1 MGCDAAL
8 KLLLVDDHPLFH
20 AGLASVLAVSRPR
33 YALLSAPD
41 AAAGLALM
49 EGEPVDLVLLD
60 IMLPGCDGF
69 EAVALYGQRRPEIP
83 RILISGR
90 EDPPTRLRASRSGAS
105 GYIAKSWPPAAL
117 LHVIDRVL
125 AGDSCYEPPNGAGG
139 GEPEAGPPPPLT
151 GRQLEVLELL
161 AQGRSNKEI
170 GRRLDIADRTVR
182 AHLTEI
188 FLALGVTS
196 RVQAVL
202 HAQRLGLVAA

>member
-1 MGCDAAL
+1 MARDDAL

-20 AGLASVLAVSRPR
+20 AGLAAVLQANRPG
-33 YALLSAPD
+33 YALLGAAD
-41 AAAGLALM
+41 AAAGLAVM
-49 EGEPVDLVLLD
+49 EAEPMVDLVLVD

-69 EAVALYGQRRPEIP
+69 EAVALYGQRRPEVP

-105 GYIAKSWPPAAL
+105 GYIAKSWPPGAL
-117 LHVIDRVL
+117 LHVIDQVL
-125 AGDSCYEPPNGAGG
+125 AGGCCYEPPEGEAEPGA
-139 GEPEAGPPPPLT
+139 APPLT
-151 GRQLEVLELL
+151 DRQLEVLELL

-202 HAQRLGLVAA
+202 HAQRLGLVPA

>member
-1 MGCDAAL
+1 MATDAAL
-8 KLLLVDDHPLFH
+8 RILLVDDHPLFH
-20 AGLASVLAVSRPR
+20 AGLAAVLAASRPA
-33 YALLSAPD
+33 YQLLSAPD
-41 AAAGLALM
+41 ANSGLALM
-49 EGEPVDLVLLD
+49 DAQPVDLVLLD

-69 EAVALYGQRRPEIP
+69 EAVALYGQRRPDVP
-83 RILISGR
+83 RVLISGR
-90 EDPPTRLRASRSGAS
+90 EDPPTRVRASRSGAS

-125 AGDSCYEPPNGAGG
+125 AGDSCYAPPE
-139 GEPEAGPPPPLT
+139 GELTAEVDAGPPPSLT
-151 GRQLEVLELL
+151 ERQMEVLELL
-161 AQGRSNKEI
+161 SQGRSNKEI

-188 FLALGVTS
+188 FMVLGVTS